1 MNLERLWYLALA
13 LVPGMG
19 PLRFRLVC
27 ERFGSPEKVF
37 YASEKELKAI
47 GLPASLTKLPAPHEA
62 LSKAKKEYERLRCME
77 ADFLILE
84 DPAYPPLLRHISD
97 PPPVLFYKGS
107 LAWGDYLLAVVG
119 SRAATSYGKRI
130 TKEWVKE
137 IVRAEVTIVSG
148 LARGIDTAAHE
159 AALEGG
165 GRTIAVLGCGLDQDY
180 PLGNRRLA
188 QRITEKGTLLTEFPL
203 GTRPRPQNFPVRN
216 RIISG
221 LSQAVLVVEASP
233 RSGSLIT
240 ARLAAEQGREV
251 MAVPGSVYSYRSH
264 GCHRLIREGALLVD
278 RPEQILEVL
287 GLSDLS
293 FGSGL
298 GDSRAK
304 ERLTLDPEEAKVWQ
318 VMEVYPLHL
327 DEIAYRAGVEV
338 SQVSGILLALE
349 LKGIVQSIPGN
360 FYQKVI
366 E

>member
-1 MNLERLWYLALA
+1 MNPERLWYLALA
-13 LVPGMG
+13 LIPGMG

-27 ERFGSPEKVF
+27 ERLGSPERAF

-47 GLPASLTKLPAPHEA
+47 GLPASLAKLLDPHEA
-62 LSKAKKEYERLRCME
+62 LARAKKEYEDLCRLG
-77 ADFLILE
+77 ADFLTLE
-84 DPAYPPLLRHISD
+84 DPEYPPLLRHIFD

-107 LAWGDYLLAVVG
+107 LKWGDYLLAVVG
-119 SRAATSYGKRI
+119 SRAATSYGRRI
-130 TKEWVKE
+130 TREWVKE

-148 LARGIDTAAHE
+148 LARGIDTTAHE

-180 PLGNRRLA
+180 PPGNRYLA
-188 QRITEKGTLLTEFPL
+188 QRIAQKGVLLTEFPL

-251 MAVPGSVYSYRSH
+251 MAIPGAVYSYRSH

-293 FGSGL
+293 FGSGP
-298 GDSRAK
+298 GDSKAK
-304 ERLTLDPEEAKVWQ
+304 ERLTLAPEEAKVWQ

-327 DEIAYRAGVEV
+327 DEIAHRAGVEV

-349 LKGIVQSIPGN
+349 LKGMVQSIPGN